1 MRPHRQQPTR
11 LPIPRILQART
22 LEWVAISFCNAWKW
36 KVKVK
41 SLSHV
46 RLFATP
52 WTGAYHAVRTW
63 DFPGKSTGVGCH
75 RLLHML
81 CYYRS
86 NTWESRLRI
95 GWRLPQE
102 GEIPLG
108 LMTHLSQEQFPE
120 KICMHEAWHSI
131 SSYKELVLRSLR
143 EIWMVH
149 QISIINAKVL
159 DCIHRII
166 GNNWTVEI
174 ILLDLICK
182 LNIVGSILDHALLW
196 TRAVFLFKNKTT
208 CSYSRRIKQELNKNW
223 ILVQFF
229 LLVSLRMYHR
239 GWIGWFNK
247 IIHSISL

>member
-1 MRPHRQQPTR
+1 
-11 LPIPRILQART
+11 
-22 LEWVAISFCNAWKW
+22 
-36 KVKVK
+36 
-41 SLSHV
+41 
-46 RLFATP
+46 
-52 WTGAYHAVRTW
+52 
-63 DFPGKSTGVGCH
+63 
-75 RLLHML
+75 
-81 CYYRS
+81 
-86 NTWESRLRI
+86 
-95 GWRLPQE
+95 
-102 GEIPLG
+102 
-108 LMTHLSQEQFPE
+108 MTHLSQEQFPE

-166 GNNWTVEI
+166 GNNCTVEI

-229 LLVSLRMYHR
+229 PLVSLRMYHR

-247 IIHSISL
+247 IIHSISCSLLPVSKFLSHLQKQCHLSKSCYPSKRFQVPLESIERSSRDMTAKN